1 MASGVARCVVPGQSS
16 PAESSL
22 QRRNVRGLTRGIE
35 VSRTIAVN
43 DGNKLPVVFCPLQ
56 KVPICVNARKLT
68 SECGII
74 VRGLAPLQH
83 QSWTKI
89 PEHHRSALIERVKD
103 KFVVDTTVPFVRKFL
118 NDNMASRFTNYR
130 NKMVKHFKSFKT
142 IEEARLKPYKNVTHD
157 SWNYLCGWFS
167 GDTFQKRSLAGSNN
181 RSKVEYN
188 HCGGSLPFAVH
199 RELAEQVKLVYM
211 QTFYDTHTHMVKN
224 QDGENE
230 VQWIS
235 EKARLTYERMVELY
249 DQGIDEGSQPPEE
262 LAIYNEVTGV
272 KRPKRQRP
280 PSTSS
285 SEFHDLIE
293 NLNEKIQSQDDLI
306 LKYKEEIKE
315 MKDENQKM
323 KDDNAAFKQEMLN
336 RWGISPPLSSNL
348 HNPPQE

>member
-1 MASGVARCVVPGQSS
+1 MASGVARCVAPGQSS
-16 PAESSL
+16 LAESSL

-35 VSRTIAVN
+35 VSRTIAMN

-56 KVPICVNARKLT
+56 KVPICVNARKVT

-83 QSWTKI
+83 ESWTKI

-103 KFVVDTTVPFVRKFL
+103 KFVVDTTVPFIRKFL
-118 NDNMASRFTNYR
+118 NDNMASRFTNHR

-142 IEEARLKPYKNVTHD
+142 IEEARLKPFKNVTQD

-167 GDTFQKRSLAGSNN
+167 GDTFQK
-181 RSKVEYN
+181 K
-188 HCGGSLPFAVH
+188 
-199 RELAEQVKLVYM
+199 AEQVKLVYM
-211 QTFYDTHTHMVKN
+211 QTFNDTHTRMVKN
-224 QDGENE
+224 QDGEDE

-249 DQGIDEGSQPPEE
+249 DQGIAEGSQPPEE

-280 PSTSS
+280 PSTPS

-293 NLNEKIQSQDDLI
+293 NLNEKIQRQDDLI
-306 LKYKEEIKE
+306 LKYQEEIKGV
-315 MKDENQKM
+315 KDENQKM